1 MFNTIS
7 DYLILLV
14 ILASTNEQRHAAK
27 AHIVKHRQ
35 WLLLHSKY
43 FDMTRMSLQRLDSLL
58 LAIDNGNMS

>member
-7 DYLILLV
+7 DYLVLLL
-14 ILASTNEQRHAAK
+14 ILAPANDQSHVAK
-27 AHIVKHRQ
+27 THIAKHRQ

-58 LAIDNGNMS
+58 LAVDNGNLS